1 MSSGTLSILFR
12 NRGLLLELVKRDV
25 LLRYRG
31 AYLGLIWVLLNPLI
45 MLGVYSYAFGYLF
58 QLRGNSSTG
67 LPYALNLYCGL
78 IAFNIFAE
86 TVSRAPMAVR
96 NFPSYVKKIVFPVN
110 LLPIVPLGSALIHST
125 FNLVILT
132 AALAWSGHLSA
143 GLLLYPLFLI
153 PIVFFALG
161 LGWFFAAWGVFIR
174 DVAQVVPVL
183 VQLSLFLSPVLYP
196 SHIIPAVIRPISD
209 LNPLA
214 AAIEAQR
221 AAILGTPIA
230 WNGWMLSCLLGALI
244 AALGYLFF
252 EHSRDEFADVM

>member
-1 MSSGTLSILFR
+1 MLSTLKTFYQ

-31 AYLGLIWVLLNPLI
+31 AWLGLVWVLLNPLI

-58 QLRGNSSTG
+58 QLRGAGSGG
-67 LPYALNLYCGL
+67 LPYVLNLYCGL
-78 IAFNIFAE
+78 IAFNIFGE
-86 TVSRAPMAVR
+86 TVSRAPTAVR
-96 NFPSYVKKIVFPVN
+96 SFPSYVKKIVFPVN
-110 LLPIVPLGSALIHST
+110 ILPIVPLGSSLLHAA
-125 FNLVILT
+125 FNLLILA
-132 AALAWSGHLSA
+132 AALAWTGHLSA
-143 GLLLYPLFLI
+143 GILLYPLFLI
-153 PIVFFALG
+153 PIILFALG

-183 VQLSLFLSPVLYP
+183 VQISLFLSPILYP
-196 SHIIPAVIRPISD
+196 SSIIPAPLRPISD

-221 AAILGTPIA
+221 AAILGTPVA
-230 WNGWMLSCLLGALI
+230 WNDWMLSCLLGVLVAL
-244 AALGYLFF
+244 LGLLFF

>member
-1 MSSGTLSILFR
+1 MISALKTFYQ
-12 NRGLLLELVKRDV
+12 NRFLLLELVKRDV

-31 AYLGLIWVLLNPLI
+31 AWLGLVWVLLNPLI

-58 QLRGNSSTG
+58 QLRGASSGG
-67 LPYALNLYCGL
+67 LPYVLNLYCGL

-86 TVSRAPMAVR
+86 TVSRAPLAVR
-96 NFPSYVKKIVFPVN
+96 SFPSYVKKIVFPVN
-110 LLPIVPLGSALIHST
+110 ILPIVPLGSALLHAT
-125 FNLVILT
+125 FNLFILA
-132 AALAWSGHLSA
+132 AALAWTGHLSA
-143 GLLLYPLFLI
+143 GLLLYPAFLI
-153 PIVFFALG
+153 PIVLSALG

-183 VQLSLFLSPVLYP
+183 VQISLFLSPVLYP
-196 SHIIPAVIRPISD
+196 SSIIPAPLRPISS

-221 AAILGTPIA
+221 AAILGAPID
-230 WNGWMLSCLLGALI
+230 WSGWVLSCVLGLLV
-244 AALGYLFF
+244 AALGFLFF